1 MHQAGY
7 GATLLHQ
14 PGYGAAP
21 QHQPGYGTASLHHL
35 GYGAPPSHQ
44 AGYGVA
50 PSHQAE
56 FGAVPSHQAGYGAA
70 PLHQPGYVVT
80 PSHQAGYGAAL
91 SHHSGYGVAPLHQ
104 LGDRAAQHQPGY
116 GAAPMYQP
124 GYGGNYLP
132 PEYGSYNYITT
143 PGHVQPCG
151 HGTSEGRF
159 DHHGHNR
166 PYSPSI
172 THHSSYPGSAS
183 NPSMKPTV
191 KIFCKSDP
199 NLNLSVRDNKV
210 VLAKANPSDEHQLW
224 YKDDKFGS
232 NVKDE
237 EGFPGFA
244 LVNKAT
250 GLALKHA
257 SGATQLVQLEPFKP
271 YEFDKS
277 LMWSEGKVIDNEGYR
292 AIRMANDI
300 HLNMDAY
307 LGDRP
312 QVQDGNEIGLW
323 EWNSGNNQIWKISPH
338 SPGHE
343 KQGCHASS
351 EGRLEHHG
359 HDGPYSSSDTHHSS
373 HFDSASSLSKKPAV
387 KIFCKSDPNLNL
399 SVRDN
404 KVVLAKAN
412 PSDEHQLW
420 YKDDK
425 FGSNVKDEEGSPG
438 FALVNKATGLAL
450 KHASGATQLVQLERF
465 KANEFDKSLIWSE
478 GKVIDNEGYRAIRMA
493 NDIHLNM
500 DAYLGDRPQVQDGN
514 EIGLWEWNSG
524 NNQIWKISP
533 HSVSGHE
540 KHGGHKFGEGRSDCH
555 GNDCPYS
562 SSHTHHSNHS
572 GHASNLSK
580 EPTVKICCKADP
592 KLNLSVRFDKVVL
605 AKADPYD
612 EHQHW
617 FKDDKFGSNVKD
629 EEGFP
634 GFALVNK
641 ATGLALKHA
650 CGAAQPVRIIH
661 CLVFFF
667 A

>member
-1 MHQAGY
+1 MEYSYGGQHSHTAHHPTNSQDNERQRNDFATPHQPLPHQPGYGAAPPHQLGYVAAPVHQAGY
-7 GATLLHQ
+7 GATLPHQ

-21 QHQPGYGTASLHHL
+21 QYQPGYGTASLHHL

-104 LGDRAAQHQPGY
+104 LGYRAAQHQPGY

-151 HGTSEGRF
+151 HGTSEGSF

-237 EGFPGFA
+237 EGF
-244 LVNKAT
+244 
-250 GLALKHA
+250 
-257 SGATQLVQLEPFKP
+257 
-271 YEFDKS
+271 
-277 LMWSEGKVIDNEGYR
+277 
-292 AIRMANDI
+292 
-300 HLNMDAY
+300 
-307 LGDRP
+307 
-312 QVQDGNEIGLW
+312 
-323 EWNSGNNQIWKISPH
+323 
-338 SPGHE
+338 
-343 KQGCHASS
+343 
-351 EGRLEHHG
+351 
-359 HDGPYSSSDTHHSS
+359 
-373 HFDSASSLSKKPAV
+373 
-387 KIFCKSDPNLNL
+387 
-399 SVRDN
+399 
-404 KVVLAKAN
+404 
-412 PSDEHQLW
+412 
-420 YKDDK
+420 
-425 FGSNVKDEEGSPG
+425 PG

-555 GNDCPYS
+555 GDDCPYS
-562 SSHTHHSNHS
+562 SSHTHHSYHS

-650 CGAAQPVRIIH
+650 CGATQPVQLACFNSNDLSLMWSESKVIDNEGYRRIRVFNNIH
-661 CLVFFF
+661 LNMDVYLG
-667 A
+667 

>member
-1 MHQAGY
+1 MHS
-7 GATLLHQ
+7 T
-14 PGYGAAP
+14 
-21 QHQPGYGTASLHHL
+21 
-35 GYGAPPSHQ
+35 
-44 AGYGVA
+44 
-50 PSHQAE
+50 
-56 FGAVPSHQAGYGAA
+56 
-70 PLHQPGYVVT
+70 
-80 PSHQAGYGAAL
+80 
-91 SHHSGYGVAPLHQ
+91 
-104 LGDRAAQHQPGY
+104 
-116 GAAPMYQP
+116 
-124 GYGGNYLP
+124 
-132 PEYGSYNYITT
+132 
-143 PGHVQPCG
+143 
-151 HGTSEGRF
+151 
-159 DHHGHNR
+159 
-166 PYSPSI
+166 
-172 THHSSYPGSAS
+172 YPGSAS
-183 NPSMKPTV
+183 NPSMELTV

-237 EGFPGFA
+237 EGFPSFA

-257 SGATQLVQLEPFKP
+257 SGATQLVQLEPFRP
-271 YEFDKS
+271 FEFDKS
-277 LMWSEGKVIDNEGYR
+277 LM
-292 AIRMANDI
+292 
-300 HLNMDAY
+300 
-307 LGDRP
+307 
-312 QVQDGNEIGLW
+312 
-323 EWNSGNNQIWKISPH
+323 
-338 SPGHE
+338 
-343 KQGCHASS
+343 
-351 EGRLEHHG
+351 
-359 HDGPYSSSDTHHSS
+359 
-373 HFDSASSLSKKPAV
+373 
-387 KIFCKSDPNLNL
+387 
-399 SVRDN
+399 
-404 KVVLAKAN
+404 
-412 PSDEHQLW
+412 
-420 YKDDK
+420 
-425 FGSNVKDEEGSPG
+425 
-438 FALVNKATGLAL
+438 
-450 KHASGATQLVQLERF
+450 
-465 KANEFDKSLIWSE
+465 WSE

-555 GNDCPYS
+555 GDDCPY
-562 SSHTHHSNHS
+562 SSHTHHSYHS

-592 KLNLSVRFDKVVL
+592 ELNLSVRFDKVVL

-650 CGAAQPVRIIH
+650 CGATQPVQLACFNSNDLSLMWSESKVLIMKAID
-661 CLVFFF
+661 V
-667 A
+667 